1 MGPSHISPPNYSTK
15 RVSYNLCFV
24 ETLADDQNTTHDK
37 LMSGQQQL
45 FSTVCNSK
53 NSHGEL
59 PNPPTQPTRPIDHNT
74 PSVLPNHLPQPL
86 HHSTTSC
93 PENVGVSLNTCST
106 PILKRGGALM
116 MLLLINGWQGL
127 KSVKRERSMIMLILP
142 LDWRL

>member
-1 MGPSHISPPNYSTK
+1 VGPSPISPPSYSTR
-15 RVSYNLCFV
+15 RVSHILSFV
-24 ETLADDQNTTHDK
+24 EALADDQNTTHAK
-37 LMSGQQQL
+37 SMFGQLQL

-59 PNPPTQPTRPIDHNT
+59 PNPPTQPTRPTDHNI

-86 HHSTTSC
+86 HHSTTSSL
-93 PENVGVSLNTCST
+93 ENVGVSLNICST

-116 MLLLINGWQGL
+116 MLLLINGWLEL
-127 KSVKRERSMIMLILP
+127 KSVKREKSMIMLILP